1 MSLAEDLQK
10 LGLHYTSEQL
20 DDVLSVAAKRKW
32 SATQLL
38 EHIAEKEALSR
49 SQRSLELRLK
59 SSHLGRYKPV
69 CDFDWSWPTSIDRA
83 ACETALRLDF
93 LAEAHNILLVAPH
106 GLGKTLLAKNLA
118 HQAVLAGH
126 SALFVTAAQ
135 MLLDLGSQDSTRAL
149 ERRLRYYA
157 HPRLLC
163 IDEIGYL
170 SFDSRNA
177 DLLYQV
183 ICRRYEVKSVVL
195 TTNLAFSEW
204 PTIFPSATS
213 ATALIDRLIHH
224 ALILPIEGE
233 SYRRREAELAAKS
246 RRSAAAGAKK
256 TAG

>member
-1 MSLAEDLQK
+1 MSLAESLHK
-10 LGLHYTSEQL
+10 LGLHYTSQQL

-38 EHIAEKEALSR
+38 EHIAQKEALSR

-59 SSHLGRYKPV
+59 SSHLGRYKSV
-69 CDFDWSWPTSIDRA
+69 CDFDWSWPTRIDRA
-83 ACETALRLDF
+83 ACEAALRLDF
-93 LAEAHNILLVAPH
+93 LAEAHNVLLVAPH

-126 SALFVTAAQ
+126 SALFTTAAQ

-224 ALILPIEGE
+224 ALILPIEGQ
-233 SYRRREAELAAKS
+233 SYRRRDAEQAAKT
-246 RRSAAAGAKK
+246 RRAAAAGAKS
-256 TAG
+256 AG